1 MKFSHFIR
9 MLPIAL
15 AGTLLLSQG
24 HAMVALEEEEMSG
37 VSGTGLAFPLDNFRL
52 QAAPT
57 SFIEQVGGAPAA
69 GTSFNRGDLRWFG
82 LTLSNWS
89 ASEAAGERTTW
100 AGTCTNG
107 LNNMGCPIST
117 RGIQNYANHDN
128 PFVLRVFEYQRVG
141 LDPAAIDIN
150 GDWLGE
156 PLDADGV
163 SAGGVNQ
170 TVLEILGPSDSQD
183 WRWAFWGEIQSSLT
197 DASGN
202 ITSVLGTL
210 RNQNLIIGKPA
221 TYIRPPSIWGTGAP
235 VSGFSNRVD
244 GAVLQMF
251 QYRGDRVLGGGA
263 NPANKTLD
271 ETMGLLYH
279 SRLSGDYRLSVNQA
293 AGALDTDPVPQ
304 FSNEE
309 GLYFSDVNAYL
320 PLGQLF
326 YQAIVLD
333 SVHPTGG
340 VGDGNFIIELTRIP
354 NDPNVYND
362 FYSSA
367 DASGYQRSGRNDRY
381 YQTHGFVEWGTAFPT
396 CAGANCMSGSGVSSA
411 RFSSNLGAPTSVTLP
426 ALLVNATNFPGNLCD
441 GGTCDQ
447 YSGNISGETA
457 PAVTVPVSVTVASAA
472 GQTTREAIAST
483 GGVAFVS
490 RDPSSTWNVV
500 NNQSLASTGT
510 LGGNFSN
517 FANQVAA
524 DNTVRL
530 ARTDWFETNQ
540 GCGFFGGNCDLR
552 LIAQLPPDTATI
564 QTRANAIA
572 NSLVTGGTNPTI
584 AVNAINLGTARV
596 EGLLINHLRITSL
609 GAGN

>member
-69 GTSFNRGDLRWFG
+69 GISFNRGDLRWFG

-141 LDPAAIDIN
+141 LDPAATGIN
-150 GDWLGE
+150 GDWLGA
-156 PLDADGV
+156 PLDANGV
-163 SAGGVNQ
+163 SANGVSQ
-170 TVLEILGPSDSQD
+170 TVLEILGPSNSQD

-221 TYIRPPSIWGTGAP
+221 TYIRPPSIWGTGAL
-235 VSGFSNRVD
+235 VNGFNNSVD

-251 QYRGDRVLGGGA
+251 QYRGDRVLGGGT
-263 NPANKTLD
+263 NPADRTLD

-340 VGDGNFIIELTRIP
+340 QGDGNFIIELTRIP

-367 DASGYQRSGRNDRY
+367 GASGYQRTGRNARY
-381 YQTHGFVEWGTAFPT
+381 YQTHGYVEWGTAFPT

-411 RFSSNLGAPTSVTLP
+411 RFSSNLAAPTSVTLP
-426 ALLVNATNFPGNLCD
+426 ALVVNATNFPGSLC
-441 GGTCDQ
+441 GNNNNQSCSQ
-447 YSGNISGETA
+447 YAGTA
-457 PAVTVPVSVTVASAA
+457 PEVTVPVSVTVASAA

-500 NNQSLASTGT
+500 NNQGLASTGT

-517 FANQVAA
+517 FTNLVAA
-524 DNTVRL
+524 DTTVRL
-530 ARTDWFETNQ
+530 ARTDSES
-540 GCGFFGGNCDLR
+540 CGFGCRR

-584 AVNAINLGTARV
+584 AVNAINLGTSRV
-596 EGLLINHLRITSL
+596 EGLLVNHLKITSL